1 MLTTRA
7 RTHPTPAPRGATLLR
22 ITEGRLAESAQK
34 HLGHGL
40 HTVRHGA
47 SARAILL
54 FSDDCHEGKERAAAL
69 DCTSSLSSSP
79 PLLLPPPPHRV
90 KRPAMGE
97 KSQECSM
104 DLDLAQ
110 CGASTC
116 AHVLSAPVCDDLA
129 MLLSDQAAVM
139 FCTSSLSSSL
149 QLLPPQIFAGPAAGA
164 WHPESSLNA
173 VHQMPPM
180 PPSLSLLPPPPLSLA
195 YTAPI
200 TSSLPLPS
208 LPHAES
214 TSRFPGSSLM
224 QTRSRVVRSS
234 ENVYPLPTSFYLKA

>member
-1 MLTTRA
+1 MNQRFYSVMIVTRA
-7 RTHPTPAPRGATLLR
+7 RRGQPPRL
-22 ITEGRLAESAQK
+22 
-34 HLGHGL
+34 HL
-40 HTVRHGA
+40 
-47 SARAILL
+47 
-54 FSDDCHEGKERAAAL
+54 
-69 DCTSSLSSSP
+69 LSSSP
-79 PLLLPPPPHRV
+79 PLLPPPPHRV
-90 KRPAMGE
+90 KRLAMGE

-116 AHVLSAPVCDDLA
+116 AHVLSALVCDDLA
-129 MLLSDQAAVM
+129 MLLSDRAAVM

-200 TSSLPLPS
+200 NSLLPHR

-214 TSRFPGSSLM
+214 TSCAP
-224 QTRSRVVRSS
+224 TR
-234 ENVYPLPTSFYLKA
+234 